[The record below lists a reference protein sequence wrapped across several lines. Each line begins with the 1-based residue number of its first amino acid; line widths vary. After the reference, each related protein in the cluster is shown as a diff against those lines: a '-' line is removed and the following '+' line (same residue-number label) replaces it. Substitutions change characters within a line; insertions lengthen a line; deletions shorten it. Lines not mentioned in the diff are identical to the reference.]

1 MALIIYS
8 LVIVWFHQTGHQLA
22 RFPFSPWYSKKE
34 EPSFADILTTLRRVS
49 YQEQTEGPPSK
60 RRPLKTLIAELT
72 ELLSRA
78 G

>member
-1 MALIIYS
+1 MNGRES
-8 LVIVWFHQTGHQLA
+8 LIVWFHQTGHQLV
-22 RFPFSPWYSKKE
+22 RFPFSPWYPKKQ

-49 YQEQTEGPPSK
+49 YEEKTEGLPPERS
-60 RRPLKTLIAELT
+60 RLKTWIAQLT